1 MDGRM
6 VDQTFGGQLIGERE
20 DLKYF
25 PKRYHLNLF
34 SGMHTQTV
42 AITGEIFD
50 GLQQIWETG
59 K

>member
-1 MDGRM
+1 
-6 VDQTFGGQLIGERE
+6 
-20 DLKYF
+20 
-25 PKRYHLNLF
+25 
-34 SGMHTQTV
+34 MHTQTV